1 MATLRFSASITENQ
15 APARRACLAV
25 VAATL
30 LAYWPALRNGFV
42 WNDPDYVTRP
52 ELRSLHG
59 LERIWRQVGATEQYY
74 PALHSAFWVE
84 HRLWGDAPLG
94 YHLANILLHAAAAC
108 LFGLVLRRLAVRGAW
123 LGALLFALHPVAAES
138 VAWVSEQKN
147 TLSTVFYLLAAL
159 LYLRWRYDAG
169 ERGQAATASRTGGG
183 GLTPYLL
190 ATICFVLAILSKSV
204 AATLPAALLVVLWWK
219 EGRLS
224 WRRDVAPLLPW
235 FAAAA
240 AGGLFTAWVE
250 RRYIGA
256 EGDDFALS
264 FVQRT
269 LIAGRAAWFYLG
281 KLVWP
286 VHLVF
291 IYPRWTVDPG
301 SPWQY
306 VFPLGAVATLG
317 ALWLIRDQARGPL
330 AGALLFVGSLFPVLG
345 FFNVYAFVFSFV
357 ADHFQYLACLGLLAL
372 AAAGLAAALK
382 PLPSWLSWA
391 ATAVLLGMLGTG
403 TWRQCGRYHDL
414 ATFYQAIIT
423 DNPRAWLAHYNL
435 GNLLREEGRN
445 PEAIAQY
452 QQALRY
458 KADYP
463 QAENNL
469 GLALTETGQPG
480 AALAHYQASIRLR
493 PTYAQAHNNLA
504 TALRVLGRN
513 AEAIPEY
520 EEALR
525 LKPDYA
531 EAEYNLGLVLRATGR
546 NPEAAAHFRSALRLQ
561 PDFPAALNDLA
572 NSLRDAGDAPAALAA
587 YEQALR
593 LRPDYPE
600 ALNNLGNTLV
610 ALGRSPEAVSRFEQA
625 LRLEPGS
632 AVIHNDLGVAL
643 AGAGRVPEAVGEFAA
658 AARLDP
664 GNASYSQNLAIVRR
678 MAHPA
683 SPP

>member
-1 MATLRFSASITENQ
+1 MATLRFSASITENK
-15 APARRACLAV
+15 APARWAALAV

-30 LAYWPALRNGFV
+30 LAYWPALQAGFV

-59 LERIWRQVGATEQYY
+59 LERIWLQVGATEQYY

-94 YHLANILLHAAAAC
+94 YHLANILLHAGSAC
-108 LFGLVLRRLAVRGAW
+108 LLALLLRRLAVPGAW
-123 LGALLFALHPVAAES
+123 LAGLLFALHPVAAES

-159 LYLRWRYDAG
+159 LYFKWRYDG
-169 ERGQAATASRTGGG
+169 VRAAYGVAG
-183 GLTPYLL
+183 GL
-190 ATICFVLAILSKSV
+190 FVLALLSKSV

-224 WRRDVAPLLPW
+224 WRRDVVPLLPW
-235 FAAAA
+235 LAAAVG
-240 AGGLFTAWVE
+240 GGLFTAWVE
-250 RRYIGA
+250 RKYIGA

-264 FVQRT
+264 FLQRT

-286 VHLVF
+286 AHLVF

-301 SPWQY
+301 AAWQY
-306 VFPLGAVATLG
+306 LFPAAALAALA
-317 ALWLIRDQARGPL
+317 ALWLLRRRTRGPL
-330 AGALLFVGSLFPVLG
+330 AAALLFTGSLVPVLG

-372 AAAGLAAALK
+372 AAAGLALVLRN
-382 PLPSWLSWA
+382 LPSWLGWA
-391 ATAVLLGMLGTG
+391 ATAALLGALGAG

-414 ATFYQAIIT
+414 ATFYRAIIAA
-423 DNPRAWLAHYNL
+423 NPSAWLAHYNL
-435 GNLLREEGRN
+435 ANLLRAEGRS
-445 PEAIAQY
+445 PEAIVQY
-452 QQALRY
+452 QEALRY

-463 QAENNL
+463 QAENNF
-469 GLALTETGQPG
+469 GLTLADAGQPG
-480 AALAHYQASIRLR
+480 AAIGHYREALRYR
-493 PTYAQAHNNLA
+493 PTYAQVHNNIGN
-504 TALRVLGRN
+504 ALRALGRN
-513 AEAIPEY
+513 PEAVPEY
-520 EEALR
+520 EEAIR
-525 LKPDYA
+525 LLPNYA

-546 NPEAAAHFRSALRLQ
+546 NTEAIIHFRAALRLQ

-572 NSLRDAGDAPAALAA
+572 NSLRDNGEAPQALAA

-593 LRPDYPE
+593 LKPDFPE
-600 ALNNLGNTLV
+600 ALNNLGNALV
-610 ALGRSPEAVSRFEQA
+610 ALGRAPEALAPFGQA

-632 AVIHNDLGVAL
+632 AMIHNDLGVAL
-643 AGAGRVPEAVGEFAA
+643 ANAGHLADAAAQFAE

-664 GNASYSQNLAIVRR
+664 ANASYRQNLALARR
-678 MAHPA
+678 LAG
-683 SPP
+683 SPPRP